1 MNFNNEDEVLAL
13 FSRLLERLQQADGNN
28 PQGSNNTFVY
38 VAPGAQYVKNLY
50 QQQPPF
56 PDSPQRKTTDGTGK
70 ATNPPFDA
78 DTPLTA
84 LFRENHHEELRK
96 VINSWRPYLIDD
108 DPTADALVLTRFEF
122 DKDRIYSNKVYRD
135 LCGLD
140 VAGAL
145 KVPLIYL
152 EWYLG
157 ILHLAEV
164 NNAIVAV
171 NQQVYLCA
179 PLPVLL
185 ICPPC
190 ILTANDTADT

>member
-13 FSRLLERLQQADGNN
+13 FSRLLERLQQADGNHHN
-28 PQGSNNTFVY
+28 SSPFAFIY
-38 VAPGAQYVKNLY
+38 VAKGAQNVGSIQNQYV
-50 QQQPPF
+50 QPAPN
-56 PDSPQRKTTDGTGK
+56 PPQRKTTDGTGK

-96 VINSWRPYLIDD
+96 VIDSWRPYLIDN

-145 KVPLIYL
+145 KVPLSQMARYL
-152 EWYLG
+152 TDHSNLSRSYATLYQQLKYYRSEW
-157 ILHLAEV
+157 
-164 NNAIVAV
+164 
-171 NQQVYLCA
+171 
-179 PLPVLL
+179 
-185 ICPPC
+185 
-190 ILTANDTADT
+190 T